1 MESDILENLKS
12 SIDETTGKYSYISES
27 TIVPL
32 NFNKRSGITANPET
46 VKGGVFDPG
55 AAMAQAFAQGL
66 GNKPPKIEI
75 PEPKM
80 SKSDQYVRDLM
91 NFTCP
96 VPSAGNTIKDERP
109 ETHDELIAKYHPV
122 QINEVPPSKN
132 VEFEYTGM
140 NGMFI
145 SDAPITE
152 IPYNGFPNIMI

>member
-1 MESDILENLKS
+1 MESDIFENLKS
-12 SIDETTGKYSYISES
+12 TIDETTGKYSYISES

-80 SKSDQYVRDLM
+80 SKVINML
-91 NFTCP
+91 
-96 VPSAGNTIKDERP
+96 
-109 ETHDELIAKYHPV
+109 ET
-122 QINEVPPSKN
+122 
-132 VEFEYTGM
+132 
-140 NGMFI
+140 
-145 SDAPITE
+145 
-152 IPYNGFPNIMI
+152 